1 MANIIMNIDRTLKET
16 NNQFLNLIQ
25 SLSRTKQ
32 SKIKKNF
39 QKVKEAIENK
49 SLKSINK
56 LFDEN
61 IQLKNKLKEEKLKV
75 KEEKKRLI
83 DLKKEKNELLLKINE
98 ENEKRKNA
106 IYKYLNKSKLKELKG
121 IKEQLKEQIYKHPI
135 TKQQN

>member
-16 NNQFLNLIQ
+16 NDQFLNLIQ

-32 SKIKKNF
+32 SKIKKNL

-61 IQLKNKLKEEKLKV
+61 IQLKNKLKEEKLKQ
-75 KEEKKRLI
+75 KK
-83 DLKKEKNELLLKINE
+83 DKK
-98 ENEKRKNA
+98 
-106 IYKYLNKSKLKELKG
+106 
-121 IKEQLKEQIYKHPI
+121 
-135 TKQQN
+135 TQN

>member
-16 NNQFLNLIQ
+16 NDQFLNLIQ

-32 SKIKKNF
+32 SKIKKNL

-61 IQLKNKLKEEKLKV
+61 IQLKNKLKEEK
-75 KEEKKRLI
+75 
-83 DLKKEKNELLLKINE
+83 
-98 ENEKRKNA
+98 
-106 IYKYLNKSKLKELKG
+106 
-121 IKEQLKEQIYKHPI
+121 
-135 TKQQN
+135 